1 MNELASRWRELSPRA
16 RALLAVGGPIALYV
30 LLGLLTGKSG
40 IVRDRAPFGVVL
52 IGVVR
57 GTVTALGAI
66 GIILIYRANRFINF
80 AHGALGSLV
89 GVLCIGMVLQHH
101 MSYWLMLPI
110 AVVLGGAIGALIE
123 FTVIRRFQNSTRLVL
138 TVASIGL
145 AQLLGGLE
153 LLGSQKIGFTSLTGG
168 FNAPLDV
175 HYRFDGVTFGG
186 DEMLIMAIVPL
197 VLMFLAWFLLR
208 TDAGIGVRAA
218 AENVDRA
225 LLLGIPV
232 RRLSTYVWLIAG
244 SLASLTYMLQ
254 APFEGVKPG
263 VAAQGPTVLLPLL
276 AAAVVA
282 RMESLPI
289 AVAAGVGL
297 GVMEQVVRWNSA
309 GSPSVVYV
317 AYLIVIVGALLLQ
330 RGKLSRAQEGGASSW
345 SAAGVAK
352 PIPIE
357 LRHLPE
363 VRWAKFGLLA
373 LVGAAFIFIPAGWN
387 ATNQLLA
394 CYALCWAMI
403 GVSLVILTGWGGNI
417 SLGQF
422 GIAGAAGMVAANL
435 VSNNN
440 ADLFVVMVAA
450 GLTGALIAM
459 VVGVPALRIR
469 GLFLAVT
476 TLAFAV
482 ALDAYFLNQN
492 TFPQFVKT
500 SFKRP
505 LLWERFDLNDNY
517 HFYLFCLAFLVLAI
531 LASVGVRKAR
541 SGRVLIATRDNQ
553 RAADAAGVPTTRVKL
568 SGFLLA
574 GTIAGVAGALNV
586 LAIKGLA
593 VGTFDP
599 VYSIT
604 VFSTAVIGGLGSIT
618 GAIIGVLLFKY
629 FETLTWLGD
638 LRLAVNG
645 LGLLVVLY
653 FLPGGIG
660 QLLFSLRDRLLRRVA
675 DRRGILVPSLVAD
688 KRDQS
693 GDDKPEDEVDLL
705 RGALSD
711 EPVGERVTAG
721 VGS

>member
-1 MNELASRWRELSPRA
+1 
-16 RALLAVGGPIALYV
+16 
-30 LLGLLTGKSG
+30 
-40 IVRDRAPFGVVL
+40 
-52 IGVVR
+52 
-57 GTVTALGAI
+57 
-66 GIILIYRANRFINF
+66 
-80 AHGALGSLV
+80 
-89 GVLCIGMVLQHH
+89 
-101 MSYWLMLPI
+101 
-110 AVVLGGAIGALIE
+110 
-123 FTVIRRFQNSTRLVL
+123 
-138 TVASIGL
+138 
-145 AQLLGGLE
+145 
-153 LLGSQKIGFTSLTGG
+153 
-168 FNAPLDV
+168 
-175 HYRFDGVTFGG
+175 
-186 DEMLIMAIVPL
+186 
-197 VLMFLAWFLLR
+197 
-208 TDAGIGVRAA
+208 
-218 AENVDRA
+218 
-225 LLLGIPV
+225 
-232 RRLSTYVWLIAG
+232 
-244 SLASLTYMLQ
+244 
-254 APFEGVKPG
+254 
-263 VAAQGPTVLLPLL
+263 
-276 AAAVVA
+276 
-282 RMESLPI
+282 
-289 AVAAGVGL
+289 
-297 GVMEQVVRWNSA
+297 
-309 GSPSVVYV
+309 
-317 AYLIVIVGALLLQ
+317 
-330 RGKLSRAQEGGASSW
+330 
-345 SAAGVAK
+345 
-352 PIPIE
+352 
-357 LRHLPE
+357 
-363 VRWAKFGLLA
+363 
-373 LVGAAFIFIPAGWN
+373 
-387 ATNQLLA
+387 
-394 CYALCWAMI
+394 MI

-435 VSNNN
+435 FSNNN
-440 ADLFVVMVAA
+440 ADLFVVMAAA

-459 VVGVPALRIR
+459 VVGVPALRIK

-517 HFYLFCLAFLVLAI
+517 HFYLFCLGFLVLAI

-618 GAIIGVLLFKY
+618 GAIFGVLLFKY

-660 QLLFSLRDRLLRRVA
+660 QLLFGLRDRLLRRVA

-688 KRDQS
+688 KRDQ
-693 GDDKPEDEVDLL
+693 GDDKPADEVDLF